1 MARYNSATRAEE
13 PTSTL
18 SSFTVLQLLASI
30 LTCLPMK
37 YILFLPHLAESDDT
51 VSAQTPPLR
60 RRTHTGLVRSQSD
73 GPFRGPFVRS
83 GAVVSTCREAAH
95 TTRQGGHAALCVVW
109 ILCASDGGLAD
120 WDRSRWARTERK
132 SVTPKPCLVALVT
145 LSITFLLLFFF
156 SKKDY
161 GRLDNGRG

>member
-83 GAVVSTCREAAH
+83 GAVVSTCPEAAH
-95 TTRQGGHAALCVVW
+95 TTRQGGHARVCGVDPVSHNLH
-109 ILCASDGGLAD
+109 GGFSTRLTC
-120 WDRSRWARTERK
+120 S
-132 SVTPKPCLVALVT
+132 LVQSLWE
-145 LSITFLLLFFF
+145 LSLQ
-156 SKKDY
+156 
-161 GRLDNGRG
+161 